1 MKIIKGNINMTKELN
16 YELTLQRV
24 INWLDR
30 QGSSNTK
37 IRRVVDMVLNHD
49 ADFDRAVYVA
59 DKEADVNNQVAKK
72 EK

>member
-1 MKIIKGNINMTKELN
+1 MTKELN

>member
-1 MKIIKGNINMTKELN
+1 MTKELN

-59 DKEADVNNQVAKK
+59 DKEADVNNQVARK